1 MVVKQSAA
9 SVLANKELEKKYIL
23 PDSKNGKHVMSAY
36 ERLRNRIYREVKRK
50 KLIGDISISDEE
62 FSILIVYL
70 KSFYHYLRLF
80 HWEECSDLLVC
91 VAMVQIG
98 IRYYDGGYWPHF
110 AKLLG
115 EPSWN
120 INRQAVMGKVCI
132 SALHEYNKFVN
143 DENDRINTI
152 LMHGFVANKYF
163 DNLIDFLFAYYRID
177 LERDLSR
184 NDRDTMRELLSSM
197 KRKDNSNRTY
207 KLVQQTSDAVTANPL
222 GSNIRLRWL
231 LGLIDASFWGEEIK
245 INPDNRLSRMFGEW
259 MNKSKDFSS
268 SRGARGEKQKI
279 FSSPHLMFDINKGTF
294 AIRLPSQI
302 VRNTENLFWNVAL
315 DGRNEHLSVE
325 AFESVLAYKT
335 EPLISPINST
345 ELFGRMSFELN
356 YYENSKKFSLPK
368 EDIRFFTKDGYSVA
382 PSSLKSGEYYAFSPK
397 GASVE
402 STALIESKNFAGLKF
417 YYFTFEDGDL
427 LRLPNGTAVCIGKRV
442 EEGLITHGVLC
453 DAISSTGNSVYN
465 AIPSFLVKMKES
477 ALPGTAVTIN
487 GSKRRLLDNC
497 IPVVVEL
504 DEGKHEKGFWF
515 SLESLGCTRDG
526 NYEIDIDVPSDRSIR
541 HWCFTLINNL
551 HYQFDDQAPYIFSAK
566 GSLQFQGIGSQI
578 KCLTPGV
585 IYDKDDKSYNF
596 AVASESRSLEF
607 SISGIRLN
615 ILVPMLEYSFDNN
628 TWHTQKHEAI
638 WHADFPTKIWLRYP
652 ASKIKFEMDGVNCG
666 EEETAELFTRRISD
680 GIFECDLTRFKSW
693 INNKHIRNRLI
704 LHCTGEPIDFLD
716 IIARSWVVS
725 GVIEADTEHNKLL
738 LKCDIIGKGEY
749 YVDVYCNSELIAEK
763 ILLQDGQA
771 ELDGR
776 VHSGKYHMDVF
787 ETVADED
794 SWFDEVTYKSIYKIG
809 VEVVNP
815 HDLTGK
821 TLEINT
827 AMRDE
832 KDLFKLQFEKKYLI
846 ESLSILDESDE
857 YRYSGTL
864 VEFESS
870 RIIANVVVEFFNLNQ
885 LRYAMISWID
895 PEYSDELEFL
905 YDYVSKQIVCE
916 EQPGLSSSEKYR
928 RYEPLYLDE
937 YFFGVTF
944 KNSRK

>member
-1 MVVKQSAA
+1 MAVMQSAA
-9 SVLANKELEKKYIL
+9 SVLANRELEKKYKL
-23 PDSKNGKHVMSAY
+23 PDSKNGKHVMSVY

-50 KLIGDISISDEE
+50 KLIGDIAISDEE
-62 FSILIVYL
+62 FAILIEYL

-110 AKLLG
+110 AKLLD

-132 SALHEYNKFVN
+132 AALHEYKKFVN

-152 LMHGFVANKYF
+152 LMHGFVANRYF

-231 LGLIDASFWGEEIK
+231 LGLIDASFWGEDIK

-259 MNKSKDFSS
+259 TSKSKDFTA
-268 SRGARGEKQKI
+268 SRGTRGEKQRI
-279 FSSPHLMFDINKGTF
+279 YSSPHLMFDINKGTF
-294 AIRLPSQI
+294 AVRLPSQI
-302 VRNTENLFWNVAL
+302 VRSTDYLFWNVAL

-335 EPLISPINST
+335 EPLILPIRSS
-345 ELFGRMSFELN
+345 ELFGKMSFELT
-356 YYENSKKFSLPK
+356 YFENSKRFSLPK
-368 EDIRFFTKDGYSVA
+368 EEIRFFTKDGYSVA
-382 PSSLKSGEYYAFSPK
+382 PTSLKPGEYYAFSPK
-397 GASVE
+397 NVCVE
-402 STALIESKNFAGLKF
+402 STALVESQNFVGLKF

-442 EEGLITHGVLC
+442 EEGLITHGVLNEVTS
-453 DAISSTGNSVYN
+453 ANGHAVFN
-465 AIPSFLVKMKES
+465 AIPSVLIKMKES
-477 ALPGTAVTIN
+477 ALSGTAVTIN
-487 GSKRRLLDNC
+487 GTKYRLLDKC
-497 IPVVVEL
+497 TPVLVEL

-515 SLESLGCTRDG
+515 SLESLGVTENGD
-526 NYEIDIDVPSDRSIR
+526 YELDVDVPNDRSIR
-541 HWCFTLINNL
+541 RWNFTLIKHL
-551 HYQFDDQAPYIFSAK
+551 QYQFDDQAPYVFTAK
-566 GSLQFQGIGSQI
+566 GSLLFHGCESAI

-585 IYDKDDKSYNF
+585 AYDKEDKSFNF
-596 AVASESRSLEF
+596 AVSSENRNLEF
-607 SISGIRLN
+607 SIGNIRFI
-615 ILVPMLEYSFDNN
+615 ILVPMLEYSFDNSTWN
-628 TWHTQKHEAI
+628 TQQHEAI

-652 ASKIKFEMDGVNCG
+652 ASKIKFEMDGVNYG
-666 EEETAELFTRRISD
+666 EEETAEVFTRRISD

-693 INNKHIRNRLI
+693 IDNEHIRNRLI
-704 LHCTGEPIDFLD
+704 LHCASEPIDFLD
-716 IIARSWVVS
+716 IIARSYVVS
-725 GVIEADTEHNKLL
+725 GVIEADTDRNKLF
-738 LKCDIIGKGEY
+738 LKCDIIGRGEY
-749 YVDVYCNSELIAEK
+749 YVDVYCGSDLIAEK
-763 ILLQDGQA
+763 IFLQDGQA
-771 ELDGR
+771 ELEGR
-776 VHSGKYHMDVF
+776 VRSGKYRMEVF
-787 ETVADED
+787 ETEADED

-809 VEVVNP
+809 IEVVNP

-821 TLEINT
+821 SLELTT
-827 AMRDE
+827 AMKDE

-846 ESLSILDESDE
+846 KELSILDETDE
-857 YRYSGTL
+857 YRYRGQL
-864 VEFESS
+864 IELGSS
-870 RIIANVVVEFFNLNQ
+870 RTIADVVVEFFNLNQ

-895 PEYSDELEFL
+895 PEYGDELEFL

-916 EQPGLSSSEKYR
+916 EQSGLSPSEKYR